1 MELLLVSHR
10 GIATGMKSAVAM
22 VMGPVADQITAM
34 ELTEEEGIERFAER
48 LEEYL
53 TGWLTEGKKGLIF
66 ADLQGGT
73 PYNRAELLL
82 AKHGLKD
89 RARVISGLNLPMVVE
104 AVLRDMDVCSTDE
117 LSGRVQAARDSIM
130 CMDLSAQAAG
140 SDDE

>member
-73 PYNRAELLL
+73 PYN
-82 AKHGLKD
+82 GLKD

-117 LSGRVQAARDSIM
+117 LSGLVQAARDSIM
-130 CMDLSAQAAG
+130 CMDLTAQAAG

>member
-53 TGWLTEGKKGLIF
+53 TGSRPTAFPL
-66 ADLQGGT
+66 LQ
-73 PYNRAELLL
+73 YRA
-82 AKHGLKD
+82 
-89 RARVISGLNLPMVVE
+89 
-104 AVLRDMDVCSTDE
+104 
-117 LSGRVQAARDSIM
+117 
-130 CMDLSAQAAG
+130 
-140 SDDE
+140 

>member
-22 VMGPVADQITAM
+22 VMGPVADQITTM

-82 AKHGLKD
+82 AKHGLKS
-89 RARVISGLNLPMVVE
+89 RAKVISGLNLPMVVE
-104 AVLRDMDVCSTDE
+104 AVLRDMDVCSADE
-117 LSGRVQAARDSIM
+117 LSGLVQAARDSI
-130 CMDLSAQAAG
+130 CLLYTSPSPRD
-140 SDDE
+140 